1 MVVIFYWVQG
11 VLSWEGA
18 SACVWVVRVFD
29 LVPSPE
35 GTQVQ
40 TNRKAYQTYTK
51 ELPVFLY
58 VNYIPPEM
66 FLEPYTISK

>member
-1 MVVIFYWVQG
+1 M
-11 VLSWEGA
+11 LSWEGA
-18 SACVWVVRVFD
+18 SACVWIVRVLD

-51 ELPVFLY
+51 ELRVFLY

-66 FLEPYTISK
+66 FFRTSHHF